1 MTTFVSSGFKKKSPA
16 SPLEEQ
22 LEMDEEYLWMNT
34 YLLKIKPKLLL
45 SVAENPISV
54 SKHKY

>member
-1 MTTFVSSGFKKKSPA
+1 MTTFVPSGFKKSPA
-16 SPLEEQ
+16 SLLEEQ
-22 LEMDEEYLWMNT
+22 LEMDEECLWMNT
-34 YLLKIKPKLLL
+34 YLLKMKVELLL